1 VRRGPQALGRIEV
14 VGRVFGGA
22 AILFCKI
29 GKFAL
34 PLLDFL
40 AFSSRALRA
49 LMTVP
54 CVCLSA
60 Q

>member
-1 VRRGPQALGRIEV
+1 VRCGGGRSALGRIEV

-34 PLLDFL
+34 QLLDFL

-49 LMTVP
+49 
-54 CVCLSA
+54 
-60 Q
+60 